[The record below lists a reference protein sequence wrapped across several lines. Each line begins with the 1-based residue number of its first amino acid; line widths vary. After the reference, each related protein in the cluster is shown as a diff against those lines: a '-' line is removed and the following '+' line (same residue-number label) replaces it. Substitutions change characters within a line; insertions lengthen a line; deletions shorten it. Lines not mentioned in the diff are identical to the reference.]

1 MLLNLKLG
9 LKDYIKSNPKPKSKP
24 NLNFNPNPNHNVV

>member
-1 MLLNLKLG
+1 MQLNLKLS